1 MHHDFLELELPRY
14 GRTPR
19 QEEEQYLRSLI
30 SSTLAQVI
38 FISKTKNDSFTSSDL
53 TDAFHVDNSY
63 IVPVVHA
70 SGGLWLLWNVT
81 S

>member
-1 MHHDFLELELPRY
+1 M
-14 GRTPR
+14 
-19 QEEEQYLRSLI
+19 QYLRSLI

-38 FISKTKNDSFTSSDL
+38 FISETKNDSFTSSDL

-70 SGGLWLLWNVT
+70 SGGLWLLWNDEVDLT
-81 S
+81 AMSSCANYIVAVGVSYP

>member
-1 MHHDFLELELPRY
+1 MTFLSWNCRGMGGHL
-14 GRTPR
+14 GRR
-19 QEEEQYLRSLI
+19 KMQYLRSLI

-38 FISKTKNDSFTSSDL
+38 FISETKNDSFTSSDL

-63 IVPVVHA
+63 IVPVIHA